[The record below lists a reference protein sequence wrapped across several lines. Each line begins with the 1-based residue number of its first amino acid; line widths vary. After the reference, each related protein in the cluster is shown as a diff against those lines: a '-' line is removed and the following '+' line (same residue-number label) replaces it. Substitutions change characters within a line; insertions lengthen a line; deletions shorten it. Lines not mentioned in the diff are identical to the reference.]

1 MRGGIQWALSAGG
14 PCLPVDS
21 AAPSICLILRVSG
34 FTLAA
39 GSDTPEYSAMVRS
52 SFCHRLACRL
62 PVLLL
67 AVLATGIV
75 GPGISTAAAQP
86 GSGWTASLTT
96 VAQAYNENVS
106 LDQAVRMV
114 RERTGGRVL
123 RAETRRQNGR
133 SVHRIRVLSDDGRV
147 RTYAVDAETG
157 RIS

>member
-1 MRGGIQWALSAGG
+1 M
-14 PCLPVDS
+14 
-21 AAPSICLILRVSG
+21 
-34 FTLAA
+34 
-39 GSDTPEYSAMVRS
+39 
-52 SFCHRLACRL
+52 
-62 PVLLL
+62 
-67 AVLATGIV
+67 
-75 GPGISTAAAQP
+75 STAAAQP
-86 GSGWTASLTT
+86 GSSWTAPLTT
-96 VAQAYNENVS
+96 VAQAYSENVS